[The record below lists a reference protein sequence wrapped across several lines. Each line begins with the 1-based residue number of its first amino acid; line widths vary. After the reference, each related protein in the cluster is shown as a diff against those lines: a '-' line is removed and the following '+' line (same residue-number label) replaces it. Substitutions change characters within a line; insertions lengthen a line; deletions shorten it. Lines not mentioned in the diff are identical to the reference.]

1 MVYYSIPGFLNQAA
15 APAPS
20 PGSRLR
26 CIGARIGALRLVQRG
41 REAHF
46 GRAAG
51 VEDRVVP
58 LWWWLPSG

>member
-1 MVYYSIPGFLNQAA
+1 
-15 APAPS
+15 
-20 PGSRLR
+20 
-26 CIGARIGALRLVQRG
+26 VQRR

-58 LWWWLPSG
+58 LWWWLPSGFNGVNGDLVGFYGNYEFFLLISNLDD